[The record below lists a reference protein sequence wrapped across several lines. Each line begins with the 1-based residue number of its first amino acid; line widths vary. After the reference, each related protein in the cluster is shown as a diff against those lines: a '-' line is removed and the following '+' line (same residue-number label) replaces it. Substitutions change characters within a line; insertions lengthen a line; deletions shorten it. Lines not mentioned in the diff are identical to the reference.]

1 MREPFSRKAGR
12 IRYIELIMREL
23 IAEVVILYYYYLS
36 LPQCPCRLSAFSM
49 LVEARGET
57 SEI

>member
-1 MREPFSRKAGR
+1 
-12 IRYIELIMREL
+12 MREL
-23 IAEVVILYYYYLS
+23 IPEVVILYYYYLS

-57 SEI
+57 SDILYPENI